1 METDRLINVLVTH
14 DHPLVAAGLATTLR
28 AQSGM
33 RVAVEGIDAI
43 DGNIDVVAA
52 DYRRG
57 LSWATQGHRNAA
69 GRQPGAV
76 VVITDQLRERDVRS
90 ALDAGVQGYLLLGC
104 RTDEIVDAIRAAA
117 RGARYLCG
125 DVANRIADSLA
136 HESLTNRE
144 SDVLNL
150 VASGLCNKTI
160 ASRLDIAVGTVK
172 THVKAILAKLEAKT
186 RTEAAAIALRRGLV
200 DDSEPITS
208 RLLRTH

>member
-1 METDRLINVLVTH
+1 MEVDREISVLVMH
-14 DHPLVAAGLATTLR
+14 DHPIVAAGLAMTLR

-33 RVAVEGIDAI
+33 RVSI
-43 DGNIDVVAA
+43 DGVDPAEGGFDVVAT

-57 LSWATQGHRNAA
+57 LSWATQGRRSAA

-76 VVITDQLRERDVRS
+76 VVVTSQEREHDVRS

-104 RTDEIVDAIRAAA
+104 RTDEITDAIRAAA

-125 DVANRIADSLA
+125 DVANRIADSLSR
-136 HESLTNRE
+136 ESMTNRE
-144 SDVLNL
+144 TDVLQL
-150 VASGLCNKTI
+150 LSRGYCNKTI

-186 RTEAAAIALRRGLV
+186 RTEAAAIAMRRGLV
-200 DDSEPITS
+200 DDHAPLAGS
-208 RLLRTH
+208 H